1 MATLTEQALIDAPI
15 FGDPIA
21 GLPNVDITP
30 GYNNYMT
37 RLGRTERGQFV
48 TDVAGDVLTG
58 RPDIGVGSQL
68 LPFSP
73 HKAGY
78 RYKTLPNKLEDY
90 IPGWAPGFIR
100 NPLTKLSDALYE
112 DALKPRHIKEYREG
126 DPTWIQDWN
135 PYWKPDWDYSNLPPD
150 VLTTGEPVSSRG
162 GYSGL
167 IRPVGAIGPALAST
181 DMMPYVS
188 DVDTQRGGYRRW
200 SDLAKR
206 FSPISTAEADIFRS
220 PRVAI
225 EPTPDTTVRDLL
237 EDARTETGDTAINR
251 LMDFREPRIRFSLP
265 AGARGP
271 RPADPVPYILDDQ
284 PDPYTSITTLPIGE
298 EGWTPTLLS
307 DTLGGPVTDQPRTNL
322 DGTMTYLTNEEA
334 MVSDVQRAL
343 DRAGRIGPAPPVTS
357 VESQLQA
364 LAELSQTDPTIAERY
379 TTPDSQDLIDI
390 KSQVDSFSALQEA
403 DQQRME
409 REAKQEAA
417 RQEQVRAD
425 NERRA
430 EEAREEQDRARE
442 NRERQEAQAER
453 AKAIAKRS
461 KAADDRKAAA
471 RAQARADAAAQR
483 ERQAT
488 IQRQEDNRRR
498 QATER
503 AAKQAEQA
511 RKAAI
516 AAAKPTP
523 VRRRRGGRPA
533 SRRVWKQPS
542 RGRGR

>member
-1 MATLTEQALIDAPI
+1 VVGDALARWGSQEAPEDFFDTLHNRPLGESLFVGLSPKTPEGVQSAKDRMLDFGRSLHLSGPQLNAMVHGGVASWASPLMNLGTAARDEMQHLIGAMPGYLQTNPLWTIPLIPNTTEEYLIDRANTRIGAGMRGKTFSEILEEAEPGGKLMLEAP
-15 FGDPIA
+15 P
-21 GLPNVDITP
+21 
-30 GYNNYMT
+30 
-37 RLGRTERGQFV
+37 
-48 TDVAGDVLTG
+48 
-58 RPDIGVGSQL
+58 
-68 LPFSP
+68 
-73 HKAGY
+73 Y
-78 RYKTLPNKLEDY
+78 RQSGP
-90 IPGWAPGFIR
+90 
-100 NPLTKLSDALYE
+100 
-112 DALKPRHIKEYREG
+112 
-126 DPTWIQDWN
+126 
-135 PYWKPDWDYSNLPPD
+135 
-150 VLTTGEPVSSRG
+150 SR
-162 GYSGL
+162 
-167 IRPVGAIGPALAST
+167 
-181 DMMPYVS
+181 
-188 DVDTQRGGYRRW
+188 RGGYRYR
-200 SDLAKR
+200 SPVSGVDALDANMKR
-206 FSPISTAEADIFRS
+206 GGFIPDWVRGLSPISTAEADIFRS

-271 RPADPVPYILDDQ
+271 RPADPVPFILDDQ